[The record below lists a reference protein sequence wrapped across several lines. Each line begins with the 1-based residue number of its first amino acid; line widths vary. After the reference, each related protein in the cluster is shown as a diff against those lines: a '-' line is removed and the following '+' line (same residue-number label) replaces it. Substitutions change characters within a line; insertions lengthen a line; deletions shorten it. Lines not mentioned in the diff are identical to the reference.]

1 MAPEPGP
8 QWTPQQHAAIHATGK
23 SLLVSAAAGSGK
35 TAVLAE
41 RCAYLV
47 CDAKD
52 PCDIDELLVVTFT
65 EAAAAEMKSRI
76 QRSIRNHIATNPNP
90 RLQRQLALIDR
101 AQVSTLHGFCARLLR
116 QHFHLLGL
124 DPAFVVIDADEA
136 SLLRIEIARQ
146 LFSDRYER
154 DQDGQFQAFVDAYGD
169 GNDERLIHQV
179 IGTHELLCSLVD
191 PEQWRERA
199 LSRIDQTCSGNFADS
214 ELGRELM
221 NVVTTHLEDVI
232 QRCRDA
238 YKVLAPQ
245 KPFAKYVE
253 QLKDHGLML
262 RHWQDVLKAD
272 GLDALC
278 EVSVVELPKLT
289 PMSNAIPGKEA
300 AKTLMD
306 NIRAELKDGTLR
318 AILRFNCEQ
327 WTHGMKSMCN
337 SARVFL
343 SLVKEFGDRYR
354 QEKDAA
360 RAVDFSDLER
370 LALKALRDPTEKKWD
385 GSPSLIQPAEK
396 KRDGSPSLI
405 PSSVA
410 RLLHKK
416 FKHVLVDEYQDINE
430 VQDAILGLASTECLA
445 SHPSPGTAPEGSGEG
460 SALPNLFTVGDVK
473 QSIYRFR
480 LAEPHRFLARHERFN
495 SKNNNCGQVI
505 DLQANFRS
513 RAPLLDALNKVF
525 HRLMTKSAADIEYD
539 TTHQLNPGLKY
550 PSSNGASCFTGSP
563 LELHLLPLDTT
574 APHDD
579 GEPGASSPVDEEE
592 LDRTEREA
600 LLIARRILAITG
612 RDGSPPMHVMEKQPD
627 GTLASRAVKLSDI
640 VILLRSMRYKADQF
654 ADILRAAGIPVHSES
669 GTGYF
674 DSMEVRD
681 ILALLKVLDN
691 RQQDIPLA
699 AVLRSPI
706 ASLPNPEDAL
716 ARIRLA
722 YPHHVSRFTFHQA
735 VVAYAKDKGDELA
748 AALNNLRNQLDRWRE
763 IAQRRPLAELLW
775 DIYDSTGYLAF
786 CTGLADGRQ
795 RVANLIDLH
804 ERARQF
810 GSFHRQG
817 LARFLTFLDSLQ
829 SESDLGQPSVVSGAE
844 DVIRIMS
851 IHRSKGLEFPIVI
864 LPDLGKTINLSDC
877 NGSILV
883 DRHAYLGLSAVD
895 EAKQIRYPSLAS
907 MLVQIRVR
915 QQSLAEELRVLYVAM
930 TRAKEHLILTGTC
943 SDSKVDGWTSRFG
956 NHAGPFSTDTI
967 LSARTMLD
975 WLGPV
980 SAASPE
986 IFEIH
991 RYTPQ
996 DLESWPSPQSMRPTE
1011 SERQHRL
1018 AKLEPLSPPPPTDAT
1033 ANLVLSRLAEEYQFA
1048 PFTEVRATESVS
1060 EIAKDG
1066 RVAFAA
1072 KSVSLEPL
1080 IEFRTELAQP
1090 RSLRTDLKPTAAEVG
1105 SAAHL
1110 LLQHLDFTR
1119 PCDTPD
1125 LNAQLQSIIDRRL
1138 ITPAAAKAVDLE
1150 SICWLV
1156 SSSIG
1161 ILIRR
1166 HHKNVLREVPVY
1178 FARDAENAPAPQSP
1192 FDRVM
1197 IRSRLDVLIPTE
1209 RGFEIVD
1216 YKTDRVTKETLPERI
1231 KFYKS
1236 QMDLYRDALQAV
1248 IGKPPAVIHLAFL
1261 NARSVHTF

>member
-1 MAPEPGP
+1 MAAKTGP
-8 QWTPQQHAAIHATGK
+8 QWTPEQHAAIHTTGK

-47 CDAKD
+47 CDAKE
-52 PCDIDELLVVTFT
+52 PCDVDELLVVTFT

-101 AQVSTLHGFCARLLR
+101 AHVSTLHGFCARLIR

-124 DPAFVVIDADEA
+124 DPAFAVMDGDEA

-146 LFSDRYER
+146 LFADRYEH
-154 DQDGQFQAFVDAYGD
+154 DEDGKFQAFVDAYGD

-179 IGTHELLCSLVD
+179 IATHELLCSLVD
-191 PEQWRERA
+191 PEQWRDRA
-199 LSRIDQTCSGNFADS
+199 LSRIDQACTGDFQDS
-214 ELGRELM
+214 ELGRELLQ
-221 NVVTTHLEDVI
+221 VVTTRLENI
-232 QRCRDA
+232 TQRCRDA
-238 YKVLAPQ
+238 YRALAPQ
-245 KPFAKYVE
+245 KPFAKYLE

-262 RHWQDVLKAD
+262 RHWQEVLKTD

-278 EVSVVELPKLT
+278 EVSVVELPKL
-289 PMSNAIPGKEA
+289 PSMSNAIPGKDA

-318 AILRFNCEQ
+318 SILRFNCEQ
-327 WTHGMKSMCN
+327 WTTGMKSMCD

-343 SLVKEFGDRYR
+343 SLVQEFGERYR
-354 QEKDAA
+354 QEKDAV

-370 LALKALRDPTEKKWD
+370 LALKALRDPAKPD
-385 GSPSLIQPAEK
+385 LS
-396 KRDGSPSLI
+396 

-410 RLLHKK
+410 RLLHKR
-416 FKHVLVDEYQDINE
+416 FRHVLVDEYQDINE
-430 VQDAILGLASTECLA
+430 VQDAILSLASTECL
-445 SHPSPGTAPEGSGEG
+445 SPSPGTPGKDRGEG
-460 SALPNLFTVGDVK
+460 LAANLFTVGDVK

-480 LAEPHRFLARHERFN
+480 LAEPHRFLARHARFSSENNERG
-495 SKNNNCGQVI
+495 KVI
-505 DLQANFRS
+505 DLQSNFRS
-513 RAPLLDALNKVF
+513 RAPLLDALNNVF
-525 HRLMTKSAADIEYD
+525 GRLMTEAAADIEYD
-539 TTHQLNPGLKY
+539 ATHQLNPGLKY
-550 PSSNGASCFTGSP
+550 PSGNGSSCFTGSP
-563 LELHLLPLDTT
+563 IELHLLPLDAS

-579 GEPGASSPVDEEE
+579 GEPGALSPVDEEA

-612 RDGSPPMHVMEKQPD
+612 RDGSPAMHVMEKGFD
-627 GTLASRAVKLSDI
+627 GSLSPRPVKLSDI
-640 VILLRSMRYKADQF
+640 VILLRSMRYKADQC

-722 YPHHVSRFTFHQA
+722 YPHHGSHVTFHQA
-735 VVAYAKDKGDELA
+735 VVAYAREQEDELA
-748 AALNNLRNQLDRWRE
+748 AALNNLLRQLHRWRE
-763 IAQRRPLAELLW
+763 MAQRRPLAELLW

-786 CTGLADGRQ
+786 CTGLADGQQ

-829 SESDLGQPSVVSGAE
+829 SESDLGQPSIVSGAE
-844 DVIRIMS
+844 DVVRIMS

-907 MLVQIRVR
+907 MLVETRLR

-943 SDSKVDGWTSRFG
+943 SDSKVDSWTSRFSG
-956 NHAGPFSTDTI
+956 HAGPFSADTI

-986 IFEIH
+986 VFELH

-996 DLESWPSPQSMRPTE
+996 DLESWPSPQSMRPAE

-1018 AKLEPLSPPPPTDAT
+1018 AKLEPLSPPPPSDAT
-1033 ANLVLSRLAEEYQFA
+1033 ADLVLSRLAQEYKFA

-1060 EIAKDG
+1060 EIAKEG
-1066 RVAFAA
+1066 RVAFGA

-1080 IEFRTELAQP
+1080 IEFRTELAPP
-1090 RSLRTDLKPTAAEVG
+1090 RSLRTDLKPTASEIG
-1105 SAAHL
+1105 SATHL

-1119 PCDTPD
+1119 PCDTAD
-1125 LNAQLQSIIDRRL
+1125 INLQLQSIIDRRL
-1138 ITPAAAKAVDLE
+1138 ITPAAAKAVDLD
-1150 SICWLV
+1150 SICWLI
-1156 SSSIG
+1156 SSSAG
-1161 ILIRR
+1161 KLIRE
-1166 HHKNVLREVPVY
+1166 HHTNVLREVPVY
-1178 FARDAENAPAPQSP
+1178 FAKDPDNAPAPESP

-1197 IRSRLDVLIPTE
+1197 IRSRLDVLIPTN
-1209 RGFEIVD
+1209 RGYEIVD
-1216 YKTDRVTKETLPERI
+1216 YKTDRVTKETLPARI
-1231 KFYKS
+1231 EFYQS

-1248 IGKPPAVIHLAFL
+1248 IGQPLAAIHLAFL